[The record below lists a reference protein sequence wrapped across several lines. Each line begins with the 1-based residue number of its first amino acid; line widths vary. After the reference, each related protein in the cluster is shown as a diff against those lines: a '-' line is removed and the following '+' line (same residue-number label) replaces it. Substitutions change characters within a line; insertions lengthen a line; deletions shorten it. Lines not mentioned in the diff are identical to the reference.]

1 MKPTYSSGSWLVAC
15 SLLGMLLLT
24 AGQVHAQTANVRNA
38 KQGYS
43 MRLTF
48 DNRGTFGR
56 VAYAGVIGG
65 IDPGPDSIGLA
76 YPIGQPYEHVFGAGF
91 WVGGKLDTAQ
101 SGTSTPIR
109 LVTTGYE
116 GWAGP
121 YFEFFPGFSPADSIW
136 KVTGRGVPRPQSWNA
151 YWGNLIPAVSFS
163 DNDHYCLYDDARVRV
178 AAHVPLKLKVVQSSY
193 VWNDPYAEAIH
204 IMEYK
209 IMNMGAK
216 RIDSAYVGI
225 FLEGDVGPYHTSN
238 YYQRNY
244 SAYYANVR
252 TAYIHNP
259 VDLGS
264 TPVGIALLSAPRP
277 LDSLQTTFR
286 WWQGPS
292 HPGTDVD
299 RYARLSSGIIQPD
312 EFPNLSDTKLLL
324 GCGPFVIR
332 PGTDPIPDTLVFAFG
347 IVSGQNLSVMR
358 QQADRARI
366 IYASGGVVGVKGGSN
381 EIPTRFELFQNYPNP
396 FNPTTII
403 QFALPK
409 AVAVKLTVFD
419 IRGRQVAELVNQGMA
434 AGVHS
439 AVWDAAGH
447 SSGLYFYT
455 LQSGSFVET
464 RKLILLR

>member
-1 MKPTYSSGSWLVAC
+1 
-15 SLLGMLLLT
+15 
-24 AGQVHAQTANVRNA
+24 
-38 KQGYS
+38 
-43 MRLTF
+43 
-48 DNRGTFGR
+48 
-56 VAYAGVIGG
+56 
-65 IDPGPDSIGLA
+65 
-76 YPIGQPYEHVFGAGF
+76 
-91 WVGGKLDTAQ
+91 
-101 SGTSTPIR
+101 
-109 LVTTGYE
+109 
-116 GWAGP
+116 
-121 YFEFFPGFSPADSIW
+121 
-136 KVTGRGVPRPQSWNA
+136 VPRPQSWNA

-264 TPVGIALLSAPRP
+264 TPVGIALLSAPRS

-299 RYARLSSGIIQPD
+299 RYTRLSSGIIQPD

-332 PGTDPIPDTLVFAFG
+332 PGTDPIPDTLVLAFG
-347 IVSGQNLSVMR
+347 IVSGQNLNVMR

-366 IYASGGVVGVKGGSN
+366 IYANGGVVGVRGGGN
-381 EIPTRFELFQNYPNP
+381 EIPARFELFQNYPNP
-396 FNPTTII
+396 FNPTTVI
-403 QFALPK
+403 QFALPN
-409 AVAVKLTVFD
+409 AGVVKLAVFNLL
-419 IRGRQVAELVNQGMA
+419 GQQVAELVNQGMA

-439 AVWDAAGH
+439 AVWDATGH

-455 LQSGSFVET
+455 LQSGSFIET